1 VITEHRALIY
11 AALVA
16 ANLGV
21 PVHERITGDMVG
33 ECIAI
38 GDPEVNVTD
47 VTRLG
52 QIRWPIVVIG
62 QRVADEAKAKFF
74 DDLVWKVMQVLFAG
88 CGCGFVLESANP
100 SEIATTP
107 STPAYNITGV
117 TTAGFC

>member
-21 PVHERITGDMVG
+21 PVHERVAKDMVG

-38 GDPEVNVTD
+38 GDPEVQVTD
-47 VTRLG
+47 PTRLG
-52 QIRWPIVVIG
+52 SIRWPIIVIG
-62 QRVADEAKAKFF
+62 QRVADDAKSRFF
-74 DDLVWKVMQVLFAG
+74 DDLVWKVLTTLFQG

-100 SEIATTP
+100 DDLSTTP
-107 STPAYNITGV
+107 TTPAYSIVGT
-117 TTAGFC
+117 TTAAFC